1 MAPLVL
7 VAERGHKTANFKR
20 AFSLALSSL
29 ISLNAVGALPN
40 TSYAASSDAKLSSNQ
55 KETDKKIAEL
65 QEQIREL
72 SKKVENND
80 FKKQLKTLEDQ
91 VKDLEKRAKKGAKNK
106 KLDMKIHDQQV
117 RGFLNVL
124 QNLKTIALVGA
135 VGLGAG
141 TFFSIITSLGLIAA
155 TLTVLLSGLG
165 VSSITAW
172 IYYLKGYVQVS

>member
-1 MAPLVL
+1 M
-7 VAERGHKTANFKR
+7 
-20 AFSLALSSL
+20 
-29 ISLNAVGALPN
+29 
-40 TSYAASSDAKLSSNQ
+40 
-55 KETDKKIAEL
+55 
-65 QEQIREL
+65 
-72 SKKVENND
+72 
-80 FKKQLKTLEDQ
+80 
-91 VKDLEKRAKKGAKNK
+91 EKRAKKGAKNK

>member
-1 MAPLVL
+1 M
-7 VAERGHKTANFKR
+7 NFKR
-20 AFSLALSSL
+20 AVSFVLSSL
-29 ISLNAVGALPN
+29 ISLNAVGALPSV
-40 TSYAASSDAKLSSNQ
+40 SYAAGSDTKLSDSQ

-65 QEQIREL
+65 QEQIKEL
-72 SKKVENND
+72 SKKVEDND
-80 FKKQLKTLEDQ
+80 FKKQLKSLEDQ
-91 VKDLEKRAKKGAKNK
+91 VKDLEQRAKKGAKNK

-124 QNLKTIALVGA
+124 QNLKTIGIVSL
-135 VGLGAG
+135 VGLGVG